1 MADFNILVPII
12 DKISQYQTPGKKV
25 LQKLVYLIEKKGLD
39 LGYDYAIHY
48 YGPYCAKLDDAVH
61 SLEMQSLVSIKP
73 ERMSHKIYLAGMGT
87 ENYAL
92 SSGTEKLID
101 EVLKVFASMSAHDL
115 ELLTTTDFVA
125 RELFRRQNTCT
136 AQDIVEGVRTI
147 KGEKFSSEKI
157 SEAIAQLR
165 ENGYGW
171 N

>member
-12 DKISQYQTPGKKV
+12 DKISPYQTPGKKV

-61 SLEMQSLVSIKP
+61 SLEMQRLVTIKP
-73 ERMSHKIYLAGMGT
+73 EGMSHKIYLTGMEA
-87 ENYAL
+87 ENCGL
-92 SSGTEKLID
+92 GSQKEKLID

-125 RELFRRQNTCT
+125 RELFRRENTCT
-136 AQDIVEGVRTI
+136 DEEIVEGVMVI

-157 SEAIAQLR
+157 HEAITLLK

>member
-1 MADFNILVPII
+1 MADINILVPII

-61 SLEMQSLVSIKP
+61 SLEMQGMVSIKP
-73 ERMSHKIYLAGMGT
+73 ERMSHKIYLAAGVGT
-87 ENYAL
+87 DNYAL
-92 SSGTEKLID
+92 SSEDEKLID
-101 EVLKVFASMSAHDL
+101 EALKVFASLSAHDL
-115 ELLTTTDFVA
+115 ELLTTTDFIA
-125 RELFRRQNTCT
+125 RELFRRQNTCSD
-136 AQDIVEGVRTI
+136 QDIVEGVRTI

-157 SEAIAQLR
+157 Y
-165 ENGYGW
+165 GYGW